1 MVNQVYSRV
10 EDEPVDSGLV
20 SGPVETTGFPI
31 ESVDLLE
38 PRRVE
43 PELLAPIPTSTGWEM
58 VAAVPRLLV
67 RYYSTLRAAYGIRF
81 VFMVLI
87 IYGVG
92 QGEEEILREF
102 TVDFAP
108 NQDGLRDAQK
118 ISDFIFSKKEMI
130 EERFGISLTQSP
142 GTKNDEAYEKSNG
155 GTPFLDGAYTVFGKV
170 VEGLEVVDVIATL
183 PTKRNPQTGENST
196 PLEDIPMTM
205 EVVEMKKK
213 EITEKY
219 GYEYPE

>member
-1 MVNQVYSRV
+1 MVNQVYSHI

-92 QGEEEILREF
+92 QGIGEEVGGGKGRCMWNDVVICMHVFKWLQ
-102 TVDFAP
+102 TVANPSVKLF
-108 NQDGLRDAQK
+108 LQK
-118 ISDFIFSKKEMI
+118 RPGRRPRGHTEGEVCSQAAMEYQAHIWYV
-130 EERFGISLTQSP
+130 ERPAAAVGWAAQSP
-142 GTKNDEAYEKSNG
+142 ISRYC
-155 GTPFLDGAYTVFGKV
+155 
-170 VEGLEVVDVIATL
+170 
-183 PTKRNPQTGENST
+183 R
-196 PLEDIPMTM
+196 
-205 EVVEMKKK
+205 
-213 EITEKY
+213 
-219 GYEYPE
+219 